1 MTKIF
6 IIAFII
12 AFIIFY
18 FVNKLLSYEKFYIG
32 DQYSYVTTW
41 TPYII
46 DKYNQPGFSNYFY
59 NNGYMYPVF

>member
-6 IIAFII
+6 IIAIV
-12 AFIIFY
+12 FIIFY
-18 FVNKLLSYEKFYIG
+18 FANKLVSYENFNVGGRYGNI
-32 DQYSYVTTW
+32 TTL
-41 TPYII
+41 TPYFI